1 MPHFIIEYSS
11 NLDDEIKIQKLMNTL
26 HDAAL
31 ETGVFP
37 LGGVRFRAIRCEK
50 YLIADG
56 DPANAFVHMTLKL
69 GAGRDLATRKKV
81 GEKIF
86 RRMKDY
92 FKPLF
97 NKRPLG
103 LSFEVIELQEE
114 LNFKENNIHDHIR
127 QIQN

>member
-11 NLDDEIKIQKLMNTL
+11 NLDDEIKIQKLLSTL

-37 LGGVRFRAIRCEK
+37 LGGIRFRAIRCEK

-56 DPANAFVHMTLKL
+56 DPENAFVHMTLKL
-69 GAGRDLATRKKV
+69 GHGRDIETRKKV
-81 GEKIF
+81 GELIF
-86 RRMKDY
+86 GALKDY

-97 NKRPLG
+97 AKRPLG
-103 LSFEVIELQEE
+103 ISFELVELSQD
-114 LNFKENNIHDHIR
+114 LNFKENNIHKHIR
-127 QIQN
+127 QKQN